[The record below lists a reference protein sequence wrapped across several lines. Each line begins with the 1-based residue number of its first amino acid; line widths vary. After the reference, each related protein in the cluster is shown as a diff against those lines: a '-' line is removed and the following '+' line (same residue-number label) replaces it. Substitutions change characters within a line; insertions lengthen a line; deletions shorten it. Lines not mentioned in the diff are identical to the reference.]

1 MSILSVLELILPI
14 LGTIIGLG
22 MLVGGANFLIEG
34 AAGLAKKIGISGH
47 LIGVTLVATATSLPE
62 LATSVTASI
71 TGYNGIAVGN
81 VVGSNAFNV
90 GIVLAV
96 GVIILPIR
104 SDKMVIRDGWA
115 VILATALFAVAA
127 IGGIQRWEAA
137 MILLAYI
144 GYTVY
149 LFRTS
154 KLSAEFIQKSRPLP
168 LLLIMTLIGSIL
180 LFTGSPLLVNSAV
193 RLSELLNVDDTF
205 IGLSIIAFGTSLP
218 ELLTAVI
225 AAIKGHEGIAIGNVL
240 GSNLFNILMIIGVS
254 GIIDP
259 LEISQ
264 SMAGG
269 IIPAMMLVTLI
280 GVILSRKRMGRKEGV
295 LLLLSYAAFMAIII
309 PW

>member
-1 MSILSVLELILPI
+1 MSVLSVLELILPF

-137 MILLAYI
+137 LILLAYI
-144 GYTVY
+144 GYTAY

-154 KLSAEFIQKSRPLP
+154 KFSAEFIEKSRPMP

-193 RLSELLNVDDTF
+193 RLSDLLNVDDTF
-205 IGLSIIAFGTSLP
+205 IGLSIIAVGTSLP

-225 AAIKGHEGIAIGNVL
+225 AAIKGHEGIAIGTVL

-295 LLLLSYAAFMAIII
+295 LLLMSYAAFMAIAI

>member
-1 MSILSVLELILPI
+1 MLELILPV

-34 AAGLAKKIGISGH
+34 AAGLARKIGISGH

-90 GIVLAV
+90 GVVLAV

-144 GYTVY
+144 GYTIY

-154 KLSAEFIQKSRPLP
+154 KLSAEFIEKTRPLP

-180 LFTGSPLLVNSAV
+180 LFTGSPILVNSAV
-193 RLSELLNVDDTF
+193 RLSELLNVEDTF

-264 SMAGG
+264 TMAGG

-280 GVILSRKRMGRKEGV
+280 GVILSRKRMGRKEGF
-295 LLLLSYAAFMAIII
+295 LLLLSYAAFMAIAI